1 MTVTMTE
8 DVRRITATFI
18 GFLLNLMKSIY
29 VKVKKFKKDFS
40 LGYYRCICCTGQLR
54 HGVSFKYLLM
64 NVTYRINKAETSI
77 KCWSPKVTVSCT
89 SETLSREQGPW
100 KLLVLGQ
107 QIPSKREEMQR
118 LKRVLHLFLKA
129 YI

>member
-29 VKVKKFKKDFS
+29 VKVKNLKKDFS
-40 LGYYRCICCTGQLR
+40 FGDYRFVCCTGQLR

-64 NVTYRINKAETSI
+64 NVT
-77 KCWSPKVTVSCT
+77 
-89 SETLSREQGPW
+89 
-100 KLLVLGQ
+100 
-107 QIPSKREEMQR
+107 
-118 LKRVLHLFLKA
+118 
-129 YI
+129 

>member
-100 KLLVLGQ
+100 KGDGPRAGGRDERGQ
-107 QIPSKREEMQR
+107 
-118 LKRVLHLFLKA
+118 
-129 YI
+129 